1 VSDCT
6 PEEREASISLTFQG
20 CADHGHFAIQSSGIH
35 VEGVP
40 APAAMDGFL
49 MSIEE
54 VIAHHLSGGPSVQEL
69 ISIEHQWNWSE
80 EPEPLPERAQRYVV
94 RLLAHQLLLRRV
106 ASRGYGRGVESAM
119 LTLPFG

>member
-1 VSDCT
+1 V
-6 PEEREASISLTFQG
+6 L
-20 CADHGHFAIQSSGIH
+20 QSSSIH

-40 APAAMDGFL
+40 APAAVDGFL

-54 VIAHHLSGGPSVQEL
+54 VITHHLIDGPGVQEL
-69 ISIEHQWNWSE
+69 ISVERKWDWSE

-119 LTLPFG
+119 LSLPFG